1 VQQQPRLVA
10 SDVDGT
16 LLVERQ
22 PTGRTIAAVADV
34 LATGTPFVLV
44 TGRPPRWIP
53 PIAEFLPGLGT
64 AVCANGAVLYDIPT
78 DQVLSAVT
86 LPPELLRELAATC
99 ARLLPEAWLA
109 VERVGTGAFDDV
121 ANQFLCEVDVRLNRP
136 GAYQSVW
143 SSSQHTAV
151 PRERLLDAPAI
162 KLLVKDP
169 SRTSDELRAMLAPA
183 LAGVVDLTFAS
194 SNGLVELAP
203 SGVTKAT
210 GLAQVAASAGVAQS
224 DVIAFG
230 DMPNDVDMLR
240 WAGHGVA
247 MGNGHA
253 DVLAVADE
261 VTASNS
267 EDGVAQVLERWF
279 SGQVR
284 PDPTPRVASISAQA
298 HAPRPPGGV
307 WSGRS
312 AGYPHRDHRG

>member
-1 VQQQPRLVA
+1 MQQPRLVA

-22 PTGRTIAAVADV
+22 PSERTVAAVADV
-34 LATGTPFVLV
+34 LASGTPFVLV

-53 PIAEFLPGLGT
+53 PIAQFLPGLGT

-78 DQVLSAVT
+78 DRVLSTVT

-109 VERVGTGAFDDV
+109 VERVGAGAFDDV
-121 ANQFLCEVDVRLNRP
+121 EGQFLCEVDVRLSRP
-136 GAYQSVW
+136 GGYRGVW
-143 SSSQHTAV
+143 SSAQHTAV
-151 PRERLLDAPAI
+151 PRERLLEAPAI
-162 KLLVKDP
+162 KMLVKDP
-169 SRTSDELRAMLAPA
+169 GRTSDELRAVLAPA
-183 LAGVVDLTFAS
+183 LGGVVDLTFAS

-203 SGVTKAT
+203 AGVTKAT
-210 GLAQVAASAGVAQS
+210 GLARVAESAGVARA

-247 MGNGHA
+247 MGNGHP

-261 VTASNS
+261 VTASNA
-267 EDGVAQVLERWF
+267 EDGVALVLERWF
-279 SGQVR
+279 PGQVR
-284 PDPTPRVASISAQA
+284 RDPAPRVASTTAHA

>member
-1 VQQQPRLVA
+1 VQQPRLVA

-16 LLVERQ
+16 LLVERRPSQ
-22 PTGRTIAAVADV
+22 RTTAAVAAV
-34 LATGTPFVLV
+34 LASGTPFVLV

-53 PIAEFLPGLGT
+53 PVAEYLPGLGT

-78 DQVLSAVT
+78 DRVLSAVT
-86 LPPELLRELAATC
+86 LAPELLRELAATC
-99 ARLLPEAWLA
+99 ARVLPEAWLA
-109 VERVGTGAFDDV
+109 VERVGKGAFDDIEG
-121 ANQFLCEVDVRLNRP
+121 QFLCEVDVRLSQP
-136 GAYQSVW
+136 GAYRGVW
-143 SSSQHTAV
+143 SSAQHTAV

-169 SRTSDELRAMLAPA
+169 GRSSDELRAVLAPA
-183 LAGVVDLTFAS
+183 LGGAVDITFAS

-203 SGVTKAT
+203 AGVTKAT
-210 GLAQVAASAGVAQS
+210 GLARVAAAAGVAQS

-247 MGNGHA
+247 MGNGHP
-253 DVLAVADE
+253 DVFAVADE
-261 VTASNS
+261 VTASNA
-267 EDGVAQVLERWF
+267 EDGVALVLERWF
-279 SGQVR
+279 SSQVR
-284 PDPTPRVASISAQA
+284 RDPAPRVASAPAHA